1 MKVSNLNP
9 NILILETV
17 GKDFRITVDWT
28 PSKIKTE
35 WITPKTVKNPLRGL
49 NEKQKPSIYGLY
61 GKRVSFKVDVGCGM
75 KKHKTTRHGSHA
87 RRELQLSPGRIEINN
102 RDGGIELRD
111 EGSKELVLD
120 TIDARL

>member
-9 NILILETV
+9 NILILEIV

-35 WITPKTVKNPLRGL
+35 WITPKAVKNPLRGL

-61 GKRVSFKVDVGCGM
+61 GKRVSFKVDVGCGVKNIKPLVTEVM
-75 KKHKTTRHGSHA
+75 HAENCNSHQA
-87 RRELQLSPGRIEINN
+87 ESR
-102 RDGGIELRD
+102 
-111 EGSKELVLD
+111 
-120 TIDARL
+120 

>member
-1 MKVSNLNP
+1 MK
-9 NILILETV
+9 
-17 GKDFRITVDWT
+17 
-28 PSKIKTE
+28 
-35 WITPKTVKNPLRGL
+35 KN
-49 NEKQKPSIYGLY
+49 PSIYGLY
-61 GKRVSFKVDVGCGM
+61 GRRVSFKVDVGCEM
-75 KKHKTTRHGSHA
+75 KNKTTRHGSHA